1 MLQLWQNDAKG
12 QSCEAIYCEEYG
24 GNCSCA
30 RYCRCKRLLHR
41 FEKAYFYN
49 NKVSIMHS
57 FRLQPA
63 EAVPEDA
70 ILHFLRHPWTH
81 CSCQV
86 RGEPKDQ
93 IAPTEVAPWWWT
105 TEARRWW
112 RRWSSLRKH
121 CGHSW
126 SHFIFVPCNFSSALP
141 IALDFLFCHFT
152 FSFTSFLFPKIFQ
165 KIQGAMFF

>member
-1 MLQLWQNDAKG
+1 MTPKDKAVKRFIVRNMVETAAVRDIADASVYYTG
-12 QSCEAIYCEEYG
+12 S
-24 GNCSCA
+24 
-30 RYCRCKRLLHR
+30 
-41 FEKAYFYN
+41 EKTYFYN